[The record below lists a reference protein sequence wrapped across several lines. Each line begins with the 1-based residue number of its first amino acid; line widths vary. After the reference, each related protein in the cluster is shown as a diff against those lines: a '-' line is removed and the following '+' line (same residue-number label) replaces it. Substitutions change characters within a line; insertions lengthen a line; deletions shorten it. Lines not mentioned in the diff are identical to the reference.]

1 MEQNLVMAIEQ
12 FKQKEEAGLN
22 YIYSKTYNYMYL
34 RAKTLLKRENDIQ
47 GLMKEVYTALV
58 EASEEITREN
68 LYEWLGK
75 KVYVLGC
82 QKYRK
87 KKAREAVVVEMDRA
101 DMEVK
106 KGIDVE
112 ESARVMA
119 GTLEELPDLY
129 QATFYAFYRDQMS
142 VKAIAEVFDC
152 SVGVILNRLNYTRK
166 YMMKALEN
174 HQAEKNVKVAFTIQT
189 VAAMLETWS
198 IDNCLGLVT
207 AQQIYNEICKQV
219 TWKANGVYLDGI
231 EFAGVKRTVVL
242 HKADD
247 LTVVVDEIEKYLP
260 KEGLDKRK
268 LALIGVVGVITLVV
282 ICMLVIAFGG
292 TKKQK
297 SEAPKKDPVENVSPD
312 ENTDEQDVDT
322 EPEAPEEPVAPVL
335 PEEPQ
340 VTQPDASE
348 YIFPESNT
356 RKLTKEEIRGHS
368 KEELRLARNEI
379 FARHGM
385 IFGIE
390 DLDQYFGQ
398 KSWYQ
403 PTIDSAEFYDKV
415 EMSMIEEEN
424 IVLIQEVEAEME

>member
-12 FKQKEEAGLN
+12 FKKKEEAGLN
-22 YIYSKTYNYMYL
+22 YIYSKTYNYVYL
-34 RAKTLLKRENDIQ
+34 RAKTMLKRENDIQ
-47 GLMKEVYTALV
+47 GLMKEVYTALA

-75 KVYVLGC
+75 RVYVLGC
-82 QKYRK
+82 QKHRK
-87 KKAREAVVVEMDRA
+87 KKAREAVVIEMDRA
-101 DMEVK
+101 DMEAK

-119 GTLEELPDLY
+119 GILEELPDLY

-152 SVGVILNRLNYTRK
+152 STGVILNRLNYTRK
-166 YMMKALEN
+166 YMMKVLEN
-174 HQAEKNVKVAFTIQT
+174 HQAEKNIKVTFAVQT
-189 VAAMLETWS
+189 VVAMMETWS

-207 AQQIYNEICKQV
+207 AQQIYNDICKQLA
-219 TWKANGVYLDGI
+219 WKANSVYLDGI
-231 EFAGVKRTVVL
+231 EFAGVKRTVVF

-247 LTVVVDEIEKYLP
+247 LTGLVDEIEKYLP
-260 KEGLDKRK
+260 KEGPDKRK
-268 LALIGVVGVITLVV
+268 LALIGGVGVIALVLV
-282 ICMLVIAFGG
+282 CVLVIAFGG
-292 TKKQK
+292 SKKQK
-297 SEAPKKDPVENVSPD
+297 PDAPKKDSVENVSPD
-312 ENTDEQDVDT
+312 KNTDEHNADT
-322 EPEAPEEPVAPVL
+322 EPEVPEEPSEPEV

-385 IFGIE
+385 IFGID
-390 DLDQYFGQ
+390 DLDQYFSQ

-415 EMSMIEEEN
+415 EMSMIEEAN